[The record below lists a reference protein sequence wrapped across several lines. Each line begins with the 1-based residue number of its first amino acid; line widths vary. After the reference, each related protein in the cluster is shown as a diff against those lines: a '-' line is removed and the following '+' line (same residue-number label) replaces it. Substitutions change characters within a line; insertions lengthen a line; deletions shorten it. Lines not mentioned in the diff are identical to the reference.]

1 MIRIN
6 LLEVERKKK
15 PQPLPEV
22 FIYGIIILAVT
33 ILVLGLFTLHLTS
46 KDSDLKAEKA
56 SKEKRLGEL
65 NVMIKEV
72 ENYERNN
79 KAFQEKANIIEQ
91 LRKNQD
97 IPLRL
102 LDEVSAMLPKGVWL
116 TSLNEAGGNTTIEGY
131 AFTNPDLVGYI
142 DNLKRSEYL
151 EEVTLIESRDT
162 TIENV
167 SLYQFKLT
175 FRIKV

>member
-6 LLEVERKKK
+6 LLDVERRKKHK
-15 PQPLPEV
+15 PLPA
-22 FIYGIIILAVT
+22 FFFHSIIILAVT
-33 ILVLGLFTLHLTS
+33 ILVLGLFTFHLTS
-46 KDSDLKAEKA
+46 KLSDLRAESA
-56 SKEKRLGEL
+56 SKEKRLDEL
-65 NVMIKEV
+65 NAKIKEV
-72 ENYERNN
+72 GNYERNN
-79 KAFQEKANIIEQ
+79 KAFQEKTNIIEQ

-116 TSLNEAGGNTTIEGY
+116 TSLNEAGGNITIEGY
-131 AFTNPDLVGYI
+131 AFINPDLVGYI
-142 DNLKRSEYL
+142 DNLKSSKYL
-151 EEVTLIESRDT
+151 EEVTLIESRDAT
-162 TIENV
+162 VENV